1 LPEAAFFSTRR
12 NADWIELISIVGRPK
27 GSRNRIKADLSQMI
41 MNGAAA
47 AGFLQLDEKGKRI
60 ATGVD
65 GIDGYLLWCAV
76 NEPKTYM
83 AMLCRVIAP
92 KRPGSSHF
100 PQLRG
105 SALSFEGLL
114 DSSLKFGKELA

>member
-1 LPEAAFFSTRR
+1 MSAIPLGEPYYSSDDLDRLEMMVARRMYEEGYGAHKTRR
-12 NADWIELISIVGRPK
+12 GSPRPGRRRPVRPTPVLGMLSSNAGTVGRDNH
-27 GSRNRIKADLSQMI
+27 GDE
-41 MNGAAA
+41 
-47 AGFLQLDEKGKRI
+47 GFSIHGR
-60 ATGVD
+60 G
-65 GIDGYLLWCAV
+65 
-76 NEPKTYM
+76 
-83 AMLCRVIAP
+83 IAP

>member
-1 LPEAAFFSTRR
+1 MKTKHFTYRVPPSTEKAIRLPLPAIDVRESSPIEKCRSR
-12 NADWIELISIVGRPK
+12 SNAGTVGRDNH
-27 GSRNRIKADLSQMI
+27 GDE
-41 MNGAAA
+41 
-47 AGFLQLDEKGKRI
+47 GFSIHGR
-60 ATGVD
+60 G
-65 GIDGYLLWCAV
+65 
-76 NEPKTYM
+76 
-83 AMLCRVIAP
+83 IAP